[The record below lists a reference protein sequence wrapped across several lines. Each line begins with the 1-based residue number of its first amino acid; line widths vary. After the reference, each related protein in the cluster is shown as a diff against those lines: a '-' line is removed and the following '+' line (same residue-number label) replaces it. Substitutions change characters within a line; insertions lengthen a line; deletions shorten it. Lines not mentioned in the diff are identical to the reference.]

1 MDLLERDTELQQLE
15 DALLQCEV
23 GLGSVVLVAGEGGIG
38 KTRLVRSF
46 TDDHVD
52 AAQILWGACD
62 DLSTPRPLGPFRDIA
77 VEVGG
82 ALEATFASQP
92 SRTEVFDAVLAA
104 LRSGGRPT
112 VMVVE
117 DVHWADGATLDVLKF
132 LGRRI
137 ERLPA
142 VVVITYR
149 DDEIG
154 PEHPLTMMFGDLPSE
169 ATRRLALAPLS
180 RTAVATL
187 ASDYPGSKDELFNA
201 TGGNPFLVTEALTVP
216 EFRVPPGV
224 RDAVLTRLGR
234 LSPAGRDLA
243 EAASIIPRRAE
254 RGLLAQISNVGAEAL
269 DEVRQRGLIEYDGSV
284 VWFRHELVRGA
295 VRDALSPERRR
306 QLNAAVLAAL
316 VETDDDVARI
326 VHHAREAGDRNAVVR
341 YCPIAARQAADAS
354 AHREALTHY
363 RLSVEYL
370 DDFDDADRAPL
381 LFAYATECYLT
392 NEAIEGLD
400 AAQRALE
407 LWRAG
412 GDAEHEGVTLRLLS
426 RLHWWLGHAIEA
438 ETTGV
443 ESVEVLESIGDSTH
457 LPMSYSNLA
466 QLSMLAQESAT
477 AEHWSTKAIAS
488 ARVVGDQAALAHALN
503 NLGSTRARAGDI
515 AGLELLRESLDVS
528 LRGHLED
535 HAGRAYAN
543 LIWTLLDYRH
553 LDEAADVLDEGLE
566 YALKRDL
573 EGSRYYMVAER
584 ARLHLYRGD
593 WAAAEGDATW
603 VVNRPEQPG
612 ITRMPASAT
621 LALLKVR
628 RGDADTDAVI
638 AEAKSLAEPTGELQR
653 LAPVAVAQAERAWL
667 AQDRAA
673 LRNVIEPV
681 YERSVSA
688 PQPWISDELT
698 FWMWRAG
705 TNPALPDSGE
715 SPYVAQM
722 QGRWAAAAAAWNE
735 LRCPYEEALAL
746 FDADEP
752 DHLLASLAILDGLG
766 AIPAARLVRRRLH
779 DLDVPG
785 VPRGPRPLTR
795 ANPAGL
801 TSRQWEVL
809 QLLAQGLTNAEIGE
823 RLFVSPKT
831 VDHHVSAILAKLDAS
846 TRHDAARIAAERGLL
861 TDTTSTPRRSG

>member
-1 MDLLERDTELQQLE
+1 MDLLEREAELRQLE
-15 DALLQCEV
+15 DALEQCAV
-23 GLGSVVLVAGEGGIG
+23 GFGSVVLVAGEGGIG
-38 KTRLVRSF
+38 KTRLVRTF
-46 TDDHVD
+46 TDDHAE
-52 AAQILWGACD
+52 AAEILWGACD

-77 VEVGG
+77 ADVGG
-82 ALEATFASQP
+82 ALQATFASQP

-104 LRSGGRPT
+104 LGSGGRPT

-137 ERLPA
+137 ERMPV
-142 VVVITYR
+142 VVVITFR

-154 PEHPLTMMFGDLPSE
+154 PDHPLTMVFGDLPSG
-169 ATRRLALAPLS
+169 ATRRLELAPLS

-187 ASDYPGSKDELFNA
+187 ASDYPGSKDELFAA

-216 EFRVPPGV
+216 EFRVPPSV

-234 LSPAGRDLA
+234 LSSAGRDLA

-254 RGLLAQISNVGAEAL
+254 RGLLAQVARFGAEAL
-269 DEVRQRGLIEYDGSV
+269 DEVRQRGLMEHDESA

-295 VRDALSPERRR
+295 VRDALPPERRR
-306 QLNAAVLAAL
+306 RLNADVLAVL

-326 VHHAREAGDRNAVVR
+326 VHHAREAGDRSAVVR
-341 YCPIAARQAADAS
+341 YSPMAARQAADAS

-363 RLSVEYL
+363 RHSVDYL

-392 NEAIEGLD
+392 NEAIEGLA

-412 GDAEHEGVTLRLLS
+412 GDAENEGVTLRLLS
-426 RLHWWLGHAIEA
+426 RLHWWLGHAKEA

-443 ESVEVLESIGDSTH
+443 ESVEVLESIGDSPH

-466 QLSMLAQESAT
+466 QLSMLAQDSAT
-477 AEHWSTKAIAS
+477 ANHWSTKAIES
-488 ARVVGDQAALAHALN
+488 ARVVGDQEALAHALN
-503 NLGSTRARAGDI
+503 NLGSTQARAGNV
-515 AGLELLRESLDVS
+515 AGLDLLRESLEVS
-528 LRGHLED
+528 LRGNLED

-543 LIWTLLDYRH
+543 LIWTLLDYRE

-573 EGSRYYMVAER
+573 EGSGYYMVAER
-584 ARLHLYRGD
+584 ARLHLDRGE
-593 WAAAEGDATW
+593 WAAAERDAAW
-603 VVNRPEQPG
+603 VMKRPEQPG

-628 RGDADTDAVI
+628 RGDADADAVI
-638 AEAKSLAEPTGELQR
+638 AEAKALADPTGELQR
-653 LAPVAVAQAERAWL
+653 LAPVAVARAERAWL
-667 AQDRAA
+667 AQNRSD
-673 LRNVIEPV
+673 LRDVIEPV
-681 YERSVSA
+681 YERALTA
-688 PQPWISDELT
+688 PQPWIFDELA

-705 TNPALPDSGE
+705 TNPALPEGSE
-715 SPYVAQM
+715 SPFVAQM
-722 QGRWAAAAAAWNE
+722 QGRWAVAAAGWNE

-752 DHLLASLAILDGLG
+752 DPLLTSLAILDDLG
-766 AIPAARLVRRRLH
+766 AIPAARLVRRKLH

-801 TSRQWEVL
+801 TSRQLEVL

-831 VDHHVSAILAKLDAS
+831 VDHHVSAILAKLDAA
-846 TRHDAARIAAERGLL
+846 TRHDAARVAAERGLL
-861 TDTTSTPRRSG
+861 T